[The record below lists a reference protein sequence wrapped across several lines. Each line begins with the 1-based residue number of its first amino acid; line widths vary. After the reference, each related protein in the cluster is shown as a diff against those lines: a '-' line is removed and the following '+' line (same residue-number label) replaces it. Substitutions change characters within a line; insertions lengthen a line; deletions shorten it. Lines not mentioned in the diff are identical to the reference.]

1 MKLRILLAV
10 GFLLLPALAQD
21 PRISYAVP
29 YLAPDPSLKTTD
41 RFYAGQCEVT
51 GGVPDIRLPPVFG
64 GEMPASKSSDWMNL
78 SEHNKKLDSNTTYIT
93 AISSYEL
100 TEEQMVRAN
109 VPMGQESWL

>member
-1 MKLRILLAV
+1 MSFLRRIRNEAEDIACGGIPLAARS
-10 GFLLLPALAQD
+10 G
-21 PRISYAVP
+21 PRS
-29 YLAPDPSLKTTD
+29 
-41 RFYAGQCEVT
+41 
-51 GGVPDIRLPPVFG
+51 PPVFG